1 MNEETDSMQISMI
14 AAMAHDRVIGL
25 DNQMPWHLP
34 ADLAHFKR
42 VTLGKPVLMGRKTF
56 ESIGRPL
63 PGRRNLVIS
72 RNPDYQAD
80 GVEVIDSVEAALAL
94 LAAGDVASGEAVG
107 ELMVIGGGH
116 LYAQLLPSADRLYL
130 TRIDLAVEGDTRFP
144 AFDEGQ
150 WQLVES
156 ESHPADEKNAYPYR
170 FETWQRR

>member
-1 MNEETDSMQISMI
+1 MKISMI
-14 AAMAHDRVIGL
+14 AAMAHDRVIGK

-72 RNPDYQAD
+72 RNPNYQAE
-80 GVEVIDSVEAALAL
+80 GIEVVGSVEAALAL
-94 LAAGDVASGEAVG
+94 LAGSSVE

-116 LYAQLLPSADRLYL
+116 LYGQLLPRADRLYL

-144 AFDEGQ
+144 AFDDGQ
-150 WQLVES
+150 WQRIEC
-156 ESHPADEKNAYPYR
+156 ESHPADEKNPHPYS

>member
-1 MNEETDSMQISMI
+1 MKISMI
-14 AAMAHDRVIGL
+14 AAMAHDRVIGK

-72 RNPDYQAD
+72 RNPDYQ
-80 GVEVIDSVEAALAL
+80 VEGIEVVGSVEAALAL
-94 LAAGDVASGEAVG
+94 LAGSSVE

-116 LYAQLLPSADRLYL
+116 LYAEMLPSADCLYL
-130 TRIDLAVEGDTRFP
+130 TQIDLAVEGDTRFP
-144 AFDEGQ
+144 AFDDGQ
-150 WQLVES
+150 WQRVDC
-156 ESHPADEKNAYPYR
+156 ESHPADEKNPHPYS

>member
-1 MNEETDSMQISMI
+1 MKISMI
-14 AAMAHDRVIGL
+14 AALAKKQVIGKNNL
-25 DNQMPWHLP
+25 MPWHMP

-72 RNPDYQAD
+72 RNPDYQAE
-80 GVEVIDSVEAALAL
+80 GIEVVGSVEAALAL
-94 LAAGDVASGEAVG
+94 LAGSSVE

-116 LYAQLLPSADRLYL
+116 LYAEMLPSADCLYL

-144 AFDEGQ
+144 AFDDGQ
-150 WQLVES
+150 WQRVDC
-156 ESHPADEKNAYPYR
+156 ESHPADDKNPHPYS

>member
-1 MNEETDSMQISMI
+1 MKISMI
-14 AAMAHDRVIGL
+14 AAMAHDRVIGK

-42 VTLGKPVLMGRKTF
+42 VTLGKTVLMGRKTF

-72 RNPDYQAD
+72 RNPDYQAE
-80 GVEVIDSVEAALAL
+80 GIEVVGSVEAALAL
-94 LAAGDVASGEAVG
+94 LAGSSVE

-116 LYAQLLPSADRLYL
+116 LYAEMLPSADCLYL

-144 AFDEGQ
+144 AFDDGQ
-150 WQLVES
+150 WQRIEC
-156 ESHPADEKNAYPYR
+156 ESHPADEKNPHPYS

>member
-1 MNEETDSMQISMI
+1 MKISMI
-14 AAMAHDRVIGL
+14 AAMAHDRVIGK

-72 RNPDYQAD
+72 RNPDYQAE
-80 GVEVIDSVEAALAL
+80 GIEVMGSVEAALAL
-94 LAAGDVASGEAVG
+94 LAGSSVE

-116 LYAQLLPSADRLYL
+116 LYAEMLPSADCLYL

-144 AFDEGQ
+144 AFDDGQ
-150 WQLVES
+150 WQRVDC
-156 ESHPADEKNAYPYR
+156 ESHPADEKNPHPYS

>member
-1 MNEETDSMQISMI
+1 MKISMI
-14 AAMAHDRVIGL
+14 AAMAHDRVIGK

-72 RNPDYQAD
+72 RNPDYQ
-80 GVEVIDSVEAALAL
+80 VEGIEVVGSVEAALAL
-94 LAAGDVASGEAVG
+94 LAGSSVE

-116 LYAQLLPSADRLYL
+116 LYAEMLPSADCLYL
-130 TRIDLAVEGDTRFP
+130 TQIDLAVEGDTRFP
-144 AFDEGQ
+144 AFDDGQ
-150 WQLVES
+150 WQRVDC
-156 ESHPADEKNAYPYR
+156 ESHPADDKNPHPYS

>member
-1 MNEETDSMQISMI
+1 MKISMI

-72 RNPDYQAD
+72 RNPEYRVA

-94 LAAGDVASGEAVG
+94 LAADDPVA

-116 LYAQLLPSADRLYL
+116 LYAQLLPKADRLYL

-144 AFDEGQ
+144 AFDEAE
-150 WQLVES
+150 WVRLES
-156 ESHPADEKNAYPYR
+156 ESHPADEKNPHPYC

>member
-1 MNEETDSMQISMI
+1 MKISMI
-14 AAMAHDRVIGL
+14 AAMAHDRVIGK
-25 DNQMPWHLP
+25 DNQMPWHQP

-72 RNPDYQAD
+72 RNPDYQAE
-80 GVEVIDSVEAALAL
+80 GIEVVGSVEAALAL
-94 LAAGDVASGEAVG
+94 LAGSSVE

-116 LYAQLLPSADRLYL
+116 LYAEMLPSADCLYL

-144 AFDEGQ
+144 AFDDGQ
-150 WQLVES
+150 WQRVDC
-156 ESHPADEKNAYPYR
+156 ESHSADEKNPHPYS

>member
-1 MNEETDSMQISMI
+1 MKISMI
-14 AAMAHDRVIGL
+14 AAMAHDRVIGK

-56 ESIGRPL
+56 QSIGRPL

-72 RNPDYQAD
+72 RNPDYQAE
-80 GVEVIDSVEAALAL
+80 GIEVVGSVEAALAL
-94 LAAGDVASGEAVG
+94 LASSSVE

-116 LYAQLLPSADRLYL
+116 LYAEMLPSADCLYL

-144 AFDEGQ
+144 AFDDGQ
-150 WQLVES
+150 WQRVDC
-156 ESHPADEKNAYPYR
+156 ESHPADEKNPHPYS

>member
-1 MNEETDSMQISMI
+1 MKISMI
-14 AAMAHDRVIGL
+14 AAMAHDRVIGK

-72 RNPDYQAD
+72 RNPGYQAE
-80 GVEVIDSVEAALAL
+80 GIEVVGSVEAALAL
-94 LAAGDVASGEAVG
+94 LAGNSVE

-116 LYAQLLPSADRLYL
+116 LYAEMLPRADCLYL

-144 AFDEGQ
+144 AFDDGQ
-150 WQLVES
+150 WQRVDC
-156 ESHPADEKNAYPYR
+156 ESHPADEKNPHPYS

>member
-1 MNEETDSMQISMI
+1 MKISMI
-14 AAMAHDRVIGL
+14 AAMAHDRVIGK

-72 RNPDYQAD
+72 RNPGYQAE
-80 GVEVIDSVEAALAL
+80 GIEVVGSVEAALAL
-94 LAAGDVASGEAVG
+94 LTGSSVE

-116 LYAQLLPSADRLYL
+116 LYAEMLPSADCLYL
-130 TRIDLAVEGDTRFP
+130 TQIDLAVEGDTRFP
-144 AFDEGQ
+144 AFDDGQ
-150 WQLVES
+150 WQRIAC
-156 ESHPADEKNAYPYR
+156 ESHPADEKNPHHYS

>member
-1 MNEETDSMQISMI
+1 MKISMI
-14 AAMAHDRVIGL
+14 AAMAHDRVIGK

-42 VTLGKPVLMGRKTF
+42 ITLGKPILMGRKTF

-72 RNPDYQAD
+72 RNPDYQAE
-80 GVEVIDSVEAALAL
+80 GIEVVGSVEAALAL
-94 LAAGDVASGEAVG
+94 LAGSSVE

-116 LYAQLLPSADRLYL
+116 LYAEMLPSADCLYL

-144 AFDEGQ
+144 AFDDGQ
-150 WQLVES
+150 WQRIEC
-156 ESHPADEKNAYPYR
+156 ESHPADEKNPHPYS

>member
-1 MNEETDSMQISMI
+1 MKISMI
-14 AAMAHDRVIGL
+14 AAMAHDRVIGK

-72 RNPDYQAD
+72 RNPGYQAE
-80 GVEVIDSVEAALAL
+80 GIEVVGSVEAALAL
-94 LAAGDVASGEAVG
+94 LAGSSVE

-116 LYAQLLPSADRLYL
+116 LYAEMLPSADCLYL
-130 TRIDLAVEGDTRFP
+130 TQIDLAAEGDTRFP
-144 AFDEGQ
+144 AFDDGQ
-150 WQLVES
+150 WQRIEC
-156 ESHPADEKNAYPYR
+156 ESHPADEKNPHPYS

>member
-1 MNEETDSMQISMI
+1 MKISMI
-14 AAMAHDRVIGL
+14 AAMAHDRVIGK

-42 VTLGKPVLMGRKTF
+42 ITLGKPVLMGRKTF

-72 RNPDYQAD
+72 RNPDYQAE
-80 GVEVIDSVEAALAL
+80 GIEVVGSVEAALAL
-94 LAAGDVASGEAVG
+94 LAGSSVE

-116 LYAQLLPSADRLYL
+116 LYAEMLPSADCLYL

-144 AFDEGQ
+144 AFDDGQ
-150 WQLVES
+150 WQRVDC
-156 ESHPADEKNAYPYR
+156 ESHPADEKNPHPYS

>member
-1 MNEETDSMQISMI
+1 MKISMI
-14 AAMAHDRVIGL
+14 AAMAHDRVIGK
-25 DNQMPWHLP
+25 DNQMPWYLP

-72 RNPDYQAD
+72 RNPGYQAE
-80 GVEVIDSVEAALAL
+80 GIEVVGSVEAALAQ
-94 LAAGDVASGEAVG
+94 LAGSAVE

-116 LYAQLLPSADRLYL
+116 LYAEMLPSADCLYL
-130 TRIDLAVEGDTRFP
+130 TQINLAVEGDTRFP
-144 AFDEGQ
+144 AFDDGQ
-150 WQLVES
+150 WQRIDC
-156 ESHPADEKNAYPYR
+156 ESHPADEKNPHPYR

>member
-1 MNEETDSMQISMI
+1 MKISMI
-14 AAMAHDRVIGL
+14 AAMAHDRVIGK

-72 RNPDYQAD
+72 RNPDYQAECI
-80 GVEVIDSVEAALAL
+80 EVVSSVEAALAL
-94 LAAGDVASGEAVG
+94 LAGSSVE

-116 LYAQLLPSADRLYL
+116 LYAEMLPSADCLYL
-130 TRIDLAVEGDTRFP
+130 TRIDLVVEGDTRFP
-144 AFDEGQ
+144 AFDDGH
-150 WQLVES
+150 WQRIEC
-156 ESHPADEKNAYPYR
+156 ESHPADEKNPHPYS

>member
-1 MNEETDSMQISMI
+1 MKISMI
-14 AAMAHDRVIGL
+14 AAMAHDRVIGK

-72 RNPDYQAD
+72 RNPGYQAE
-80 GVEVIDSVEAALAL
+80 GIEVVGSVEAALAL
-94 LAAGDVASGEAVG
+94 LAGSSVE

-116 LYAQLLPSADRLYL
+116 LYAEMLPSADCLYL

-144 AFDEGQ
+144 AFDDGQ
-150 WQLVES
+150 WQRVDC
-156 ESHPADEKNAYPYR
+156 ESHSADEKNPHPYS
-170 FETWQRR
+170 FEIWQRR

>member
-1 MNEETDSMQISMI
+1 MHISMI

-72 RNPDYQAD
+72 RNPDYRAE
-80 GVEVIDSVEAALAL
+80 GVEVVDSVEAALAL
-94 LAAGDVASGEAVG
+94 LASGEKVD

-116 LYAQLLPSADRLYL
+116 LYGQLLPKADCLYL
-130 TRIDLAVEGDTRFP
+130 TRIDLAVAGDTRFP
-144 AFDEGQ
+144 AFDESD
-150 WQLVES
+150 WVRTES
-156 ESHPADEKNAYPYR
+156 DPHQPDEKNPHPYC
-170 FETWQRR
+170 FETWRRR

>member
-1 MNEETDSMQISMI
+1 MI
-14 AAMAHDRVIGL
+14 AAVAQDRVIGK
-25 DNQMPWHLP
+25 DNQMPWHMP

-42 VTLGKPVLMGRKTF
+42 ITLGKPVLMGRKTF

-72 RNPDYQAD
+72 RDPNYRAD

-94 LAAGDVASGEAVG
+94 LAEGEAVE

-116 LYAQLLPSADRLYL
+116 LFEQLLPRADRLYL
-130 TRIDLAVEGDTRFP
+130 TQIELEVKGDTHFP
-144 AFDEGQ
+144 VLAHTD
-150 WQLVES
+150 WQLLDE
-156 ESHPADEKNAYPYR
+156 EAHPADEKNAYPYR

>member
-1 MNEETDSMQISMI
+1 MQISMI

-72 RNPDYQAD
+72 RNPDYRVD
-80 GVEVIDSVEAALAL
+80 GVEVVDSVEAALAL
-94 LAAGDVASGEAVG
+94 LTGVDATP

-116 LYAQLLPSADRLYL
+116 LYAQLLPRADRLYL

-156 ESHPADEKNAYPYR
+156 EPHAADEKNPHPYR

>member
-1 MNEETDSMQISMI
+1 MI
-14 AAMAHDRVIGL
+14 AALAKKQVIGKNNL
-25 DNQMPWHLP
+25 MPWHMP

-72 RNPDYQAD
+72 RNPDYQAE
-80 GVEVIDSVEAALAL
+80 GIEVVGSVEAALAL
-94 LAAGDVASGEAVG
+94 LACSSVE

-116 LYAQLLPSADRLYL
+116 LYAEMLPSADCLYL

-144 AFDEGQ
+144 AFDDGQ
-150 WQLVES
+150 WQRVDC
-156 ESHPADEKNAYPYR
+156 ESHPADEKNPHPYS